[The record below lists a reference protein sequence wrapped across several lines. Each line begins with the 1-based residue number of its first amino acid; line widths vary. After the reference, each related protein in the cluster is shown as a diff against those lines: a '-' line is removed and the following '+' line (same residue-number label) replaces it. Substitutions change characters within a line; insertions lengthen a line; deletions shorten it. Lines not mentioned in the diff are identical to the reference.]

1 MIYNKMKK
9 KIALLACLLAGSKF
23 VHAQEAYTIE
33 GTVKSMPASKTVTV
47 NLYYL
52 SATKQF
58 VRDSCDVVNGHFSFK
73 GEAPIPLQAF
83 LSMTDDHENF
93 QHAFPA
99 FGGKHVM
106 VQIGMFLEKGKLTA
120 VLDHA
125 HQEDAII
132 TGSMNNDAFQAFR
145 PIMNKYKKMEA
156 GLVAKSNAAGDTQND
171 AIIKEFAAMNTERTK
186 ALGEVIK
193 KYPSALSDFEFLNR
207 WVKPADNFASA
218 KLFYSY
224 LSPELQNSFKGK
236 KFADAI
242 KAASTVEINAIAP
255 EFSLADTAGK
265 IQKLSNYKGKY
276 VLVDFWASWCV
287 PCRKETPNLINA
299 YQQYKNK
306 NFEIVSISLDGGKDD
321 SRQQWLKAIKQDK
334 MTWPQ
339 LSDLQGFT
347 SSVAQMYT
355 ISAIPM
361 NFLIDPTGK
370 IIARN
375 LRGDELK
382 EALSK
387 FL

>member
-1 MIYNKMKK
+1 MIYKNMRKK
-9 KIALLACLLAGSKF
+9 NALLACLLAGATM

-33 GTVKSMPASKTVTV
+33 GTVKSMPANKTVTV
-47 NLYYL
+47 NLFYL
-52 SATKQF
+52 SASMHF
-58 VRDSCDVVNGHFSFK
+58 VRDSCDVINGHFTFK
-73 GEAPIPLQAF
+73 GDVPKPLQAF

-99 FGGKHVM
+99 FGGNHVM
-106 VQIGMFLEKGKLTA
+106 VQIGMFLERGKLTA
-120 VLDHA
+120 ILDHA
-125 HQEDAII
+125 HQEDASI
-132 TGSMNNDAFQAFR
+132 TGSMNNNAFQEFR
-145 PIMNKYKKMEA
+145 PIMNKYKKMES
-156 GLVAKSNAAGDTQND
+156 GLVAKSNALGNTQND
-171 AIIKEFAAMNTERTK
+171 GIIKEFAAMNAERTK
-186 ALGEVIK
+186 ELGVVIK
-193 KYPSALSDFEFLNR
+193 KYPSALCDFEFMNR

-224 LSPELQNSFKGK
+224 LSPELQNSMKGK
-236 KFADAI
+236 KFAEDI
-242 KAASTVEINAIAP
+242 KKSSIVEIDALAP
-255 EFSLADTAGK
+255 EFSLTDTTGN
-265 IQKLSNYKGKY
+265 IQKLSSYKGKY

-287 PCRKETPNLINA
+287 PCRKETPNLISA

-321 SRQQWLKAIKQDK
+321 SRQQWLRAIRQDK

-339 LSDLQGFT
+339 LSDLEGFN

-375 LRGDELK
+375 LRGNELK

>member
-1 MIYNKMKK
+1 MKK
-9 KIALLACLLAGSKF
+9 KIALLACLLAAVTL

-33 GTVKSMPASKTVTV
+33 GTVKSMPASKAVTV
-47 NLYYL
+47 NLYY
-52 SATKQF
+52 SSPTGKF
-58 VRDSCDVVNGHFSFK
+58 VRDSCNVVNGHFAFK
-73 GEAPIPLQAF
+73 GEVQKSLMAF
-83 LSMTDDHENF
+83 LAFTDDHEDF
-93 QHAFPA
+93 QRAFPA
-99 FGGKHVM
+99 SRDKSRPPF
-106 VQIGMFLEKGKLTA
+106 VQIGMFLEKGTIIA
-120 VLDHA
+120 VLDHQD
-125 HQEDAII
+125 QESASI
-132 TGSMNNDAFQAFR
+132 TGSMNNNAFQEFR

-156 GLVAKSNAAGDTQND
+156 ALVAKSNAAGDTQND

-186 ALGEVIK
+186 ALGAVIK

-224 LSPELQNSFKGK
+224 LSPELQNSPRGL

-242 KAASTVEINAIAP
+242 KKASTVEIDAMAP
-255 EFSLADTAGK
+255 DFTLADTAGTA
-265 IQKLSNYKGKY
+265 QTLSKYKGKY

-299 YQQYKNK
+299 YKQYKDK
-306 NFEIVSISLDGGKDD
+306 NFEIVSVSLDGGKDD
-321 SRQQWLKAIKQDK
+321 SRQQWLKAIRQDK

-339 LSDLQGFT
+339 VSDLQGFT

-361 NFLIDPTGK
+361 NFLVDPTGK

-382 EALSK
+382 QALSK